1 MSLLKDEDSTRARV
15 EARLKAAEERTKK
28 QRWLTTLSDA
38 GVNRRFALEIHNYYS
53 TFPTI
58 EELESL
64 WDTEVGQNIREHF
77 GIEYLRGAD
86 AFKEFGLDP
95 DRAAKMLEGF
105 QTSEEFIRM

>member
-38 GVNRRFALEIHNYYS
+38 GVNRRFALEIHNYFN

-77 GIEYLRGAD
+77 GIEYLRSAD